1 MLVEAEV
8 IMLAEEEE
16 DEDADIEEDAEADEV
31 ELVFVTLYGFD
42 VLDMLVTEDDVTVAQ
57 LPVDDELTEIEVE
70 EELAIEGPDEPP
82 VVVVV
87 FVEDGLV
94 PR

>member
-8 IMLAEEEE
+8 MLAE
-16 DEDADIEEDAEADEV
+16 DEDADIEEDAEPDDV
-31 ELVFVTLYGFD
+31 ELVLVTLYGFD

-70 EELAIEGPDEPP
+70 EFPTDGPL

-87 FVEDGLV
+87 FVEDDPV

>member
-8 IMLAEEEE
+8 MLAE
-16 DEDADIEEDAEADEV
+16 DEDADIEEDAEPDDV
-31 ELVFVTLYGFD
+31 ELVLVMLYGFD
-42 VLDMLVTEDDVTVAQ
+42 VLDMVIEEDVTVAQ

-70 EELAIEGPDEPP
+70 EFPTDGPL

-87 FVEDGLV
+87 FVEDDLV

>member
-8 IMLAEEEE
+8 MLVG
-16 DEDADIEEDAEADEV
+16 DEDADIEEDAEADDV
-31 ELVFVTLYGFD
+31 ELVLVKLYGFD
-42 VLDMLVTEDDVTVAQ
+42 VLDMLVTEDDVTVVQVA
-57 LPVDDELTEIEVE
+57 VDEELTEIEVE
-70 EELAIEGPDEPP
+70 EFATDCPDGPL

>member
-8 IMLAEEEE
+8 MLAE
-16 DEDADIEEDAEADEV
+16 DEDADIEEDAEADDV
-31 ELVFVTLYGFD
+31 ELVLVKLYGFD
-42 VLDMLVTEDDVTVAQ
+42 VLDMLVTEDDVTVVQVA
-57 LPVDDELTEIEVE
+57 VVDELTEIEVE
-70 EELAIEGPDEPP
+70 KFATDFPDGPL

>member
-8 IMLAEEEE
+8 MLAE
-16 DEDADIEEDAEADEV
+16 DEDADIEEDAEADDV
-31 ELVFVTLYGFD
+31 ELVLVKLYGFD
-42 VLDMLVTEDDVTVAQ
+42 VLDMLVTEDDVTVVHVA
-57 LPVDDELTEIEVE
+57 VVDELTEIEVE
-70 EELAIEGPDEPP
+70 EEFTADCPDGPL

-87 FVEDGLV
+87 FVEDDLV

>member
-8 IMLAEEEE
+8 MLEEE
-16 DEDADIEEDAEADEV
+16 DEDADIEEDAEADDV
-31 ELVFVTLYGFD
+31 ELVLVKLYGFD
-42 VLDMLVTEDDVTVAQ
+42 VLDMLVVEDDVTVTQ
-57 LPVDDELTEIEVE
+57 LPVVDELTEIEVE
-70 EELAIEGPDEPP
+70 EFAADGPDRPL

-87 FVEDGLV
+87 FVEDDLV